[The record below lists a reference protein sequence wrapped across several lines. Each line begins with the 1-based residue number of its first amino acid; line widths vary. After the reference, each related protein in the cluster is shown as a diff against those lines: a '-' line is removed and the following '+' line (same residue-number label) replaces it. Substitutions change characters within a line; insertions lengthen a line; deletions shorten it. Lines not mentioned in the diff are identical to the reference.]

1 MDPLEHFTVIHAT
14 DHVEDNAVG
23 QDTVAVQGVVGAQA
37 VGLPG
42 SADAAAAGPSGSQQ
56 VGAAVAPQVV
66 PSNGVHSGDTSSL
79 VVLVQLLEKQYL
91 ETKALLDRVAT
102 AM

>member
-1 MDPLEHFTVIHAT
+1 MDPLEHFTVVHAT

-23 QDTVAVQGVVGAQA
+23 QGTVAVQGVVGAQA

-42 SADAAAAGPSGSQQ
+42 SADAAAAGPSGFQQ

-66 PSNGVHSGDTSSL
+66 PSDGVHSGDTSSL